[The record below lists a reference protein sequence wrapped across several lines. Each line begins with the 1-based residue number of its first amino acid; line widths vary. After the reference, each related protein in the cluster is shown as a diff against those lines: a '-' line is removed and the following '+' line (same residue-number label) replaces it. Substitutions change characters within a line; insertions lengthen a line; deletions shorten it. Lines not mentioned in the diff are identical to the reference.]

1 MKGWAS
7 IGVYVY
13 SSERKQWTL
22 VYPSERSP
30 H

>member
-1 MKGWAS
+1 MKGWANL
-7 IGVYVY
+7 GVYVY

-22 VYPSERSP
+22 VYLPSVSP